1 MSKKKKNKKHEKYYK
16 VDTKPV
22 NTLIKAKSS
31 IGISVNDPT
40 IPNLTRAGKPGVQL
54 DALKQTEILYL
65 YPNPSEN
72 KPLIWSKERKEK

>member
-1 MSKKKKNKKHEKYYK
+1 MSKKKNKKHEKHYK

-22 NTLIKAKSS
+22 NTLIKTKSN
-31 IGISVNDPT
+31 IGISVNDLA
-40 IPNLTRAGKPGVQL
+40 ILNLTRAGKPGVQL

-65 YPNPSEN
+65 YPNPSED